1 MILQGLFNRQGHLQ
15 MNDPWD
21 GGTTL
26 QSILVG
32 GMPLAMATS
41 GFISPIPAYHKNNIF
56 LVVQGPQDSTERE
69 QQG

>member
-1 MILQGLFNRQGHLQ
+1 